1 MAPQQI
7 RRAPF
12 LQRSLDPFLRISTWP
27 STRESHR
34 VPAHAMESTTKVNG
48 RKAPT
53 LNDTETEPAAKRLC
67 LERSDYTFHGE
78 EAAIS
83 YWTPT
88 THETD
93 PVFTSN
99 LMDMELGH
107 FSGSGLPDQLPNY
120 SEIDFDFSNP
130 STRFPNSADIS
141 PLAGTFGQLYNNDT
155 TWQSS
160 TYSSFADISTNP
172 NDIFGESSNSIPTT
186 NMWDATQGMDPMN
199 FNYVDNT
206 LNFGRIPGDSMNSIS
221 ALMPQISFPLLEEGM
236 HDSFQIPT
244 SVWQPSETQSNRF
257 TDGITPCS
265 SDFLGVIK
273 SPNSTTTATSSSPAQ
288 EQKVTVDEQTSETEY
303 SLKYDTCFGV
313 IVATPSS
320 SLKSES
326 HPKRSSVTIKYSGN
340 IMKLYSKETDTYAG
354 ILIIPALCKL
364 VRAFQVHLE
373 ATLILAKGSLSS
385 TGKSRK
391 KPHQSKSS
399 TEQHSARVVVY
410 GHPLATECDRQAEY
424 DNPHYLVRPGALMP
438 QLEDLSLDE
447 ADQGTKDQADNA
459 MEETMKSRVL
469 HVFDLADAHQYST
482 AVEPS
487 PKLQSP
493 LMEHQLKAL
502 AMMVD
507 KESDIVATPEFP
519 SIWVSMPL
527 KGNANRHVRRGQMKT
542 VVYHGPNRQRLSAA
556 FQDAAIVL
564 TTYETLRMESQATK
578 SCLYSNTWHRLVLD
592 EAHHIRNRNSL
603 LFDATC
609 KVQARYRWCLTGT
622 PIHNSLDDYGALLSF
637 LRIPSFVEKQQFDYW
652 IAQPLKKQM
661 PQSLERLQDL
671 VKATCLRRRK
681 SAMGVSFQL
690 PQRVERVESVTL
702 RQDERDLYT
711 FFEAKLGAILQEST
725 MPSFQDSRKPET
737 TKTPG
742 VLTFITFLRRIC
754 DHSTDLLPTSA
765 IEAWSRRDTDG
776 NFGGVMDG
784 WASMQSYEDRCE
796 ICGEDVETPGVLDP
810 RATSKSRR
818 RLICEPCAI
827 STSKKQGENKGS
839 APRAKS
845 KIPSLA
851 SPKAS
856 EMAINP
862 SSKVCAL
869 LKNLHA
875 EQSAKGSIAPPIKS
889 VVFTSW
895 TEMLDLIEIGLR
907 SENFSWVRIDG
918 KTSLK
923 SRNEAMRRF
932 NEDPHCT
939 VMVASIG
946 SAGEGVDFTVANHVH
961 IIEPHWNPMIEAQ
974 AVDRVHRIG
983 QARPVT
989 VIKYIV
995 LNTVETYIKWVQKDK
1010 LRLIAQSI
1018 DFVASTT
1025 EIESQRWNKLHEFLN
1040 L

>member
-1 MAPQQI
+1 
-7 RRAPF
+7 
-12 LQRSLDPFLRISTWP
+12 
-27 STRESHR
+27 
-34 VPAHAMESTTKVNG
+34 MESTTKVNG
-48 RKAPT
+48 RKTPA
-53 LNDTETEPAAKRLC
+53 LDDTETEPAAKRLC
-67 LERSDYTFHGE
+67 LERPDYAYHGE
-78 EAAIS
+78 EAAIP
-83 YWTPT
+83 YWIPAS
-88 THETD
+88 HETN

-107 FSGSGLPDQLPNY
+107 FSGSSLPDQLPTCNY
-120 SEIDFDFSNP
+120 SNS
-130 STRFPNSADIS
+130 STTFPNSADVS
-141 PLAGTFGQLYNNDT
+141 LRTDTFGQHYNNDT

-172 NDIFGESSNSIPTT
+172 NNIYGESSNSIPTT
-186 NMWDATQGMDPMN
+186 NIWDATQGMDPMN
-199 FNYVDNT
+199 FNYVDDT
-206 LNFGRIPGDSMNSIS
+206 LNFGRIPGDSMNNIS

-236 HDSFQIPT
+236 HDSFQMPT
-244 SVWQPSETQSNRF
+244 SGWQSSETQSNRF

-265 SDFLGVIK
+265 SDFLEVIK
-273 SPNSTTTATSSSPAQ
+273 SPNSTTTVTSSSPAQ
-288 EQKVTVDEQTSETEY
+288 TQKVIVDEQTSETEDP
-303 SLKYDTCFGV
+303 LKYDTCFGV

-326 HPKRSSVTIKYSGN
+326 HLKRSSVTIKYCGN
-340 IMKLYSKETDTYAG
+340 IMKLYSKETDTYEG

-364 VRAFQVHLE
+364 FRAFQVHLE

-391 KPHQSKSS
+391 KPHQSRPS
-399 TEQHSARVVVY
+399 TEKDSVRVVVY
-410 GHPLATECDRQAEY
+410 GVSSEKDEVGRFLSNADLHLQHPLATECDCQAEY
-424 DNPHYLVRPGALMP
+424 DNPHYLVRPGASMP
-438 QLEDLSLDE
+438 ELEDLSLDE
-447 ADQGTKDQADNA
+447 ADQGTKDQADNV

-493 LMEHQLKAL
+493 LMEH
-502 AMMVD
+502 
-507 KESDIVATPEFP
+507 
-519 SIWVSMPL
+519 
-527 KGNANRHVRRGQMKT
+527 VRRGQLKT

-556 FQDAAIVL
+556 FQGAAIVL

-578 SCLYSNTWHRLVLD
+578 SCLYSNIWHRLVLD
-592 EAHHIRNRNSL
+592 EAHHIRNRNAL

-637 LRIPSFVEKQQFDYW
+637 LRIPSFVEKKQFDYW
-652 IAQPLKKQM
+652 IAQPLRKQT

-690 PQRVERVESVTL
+690 PQRVERVEYVTL

-725 MPSFQDSRKPET
+725 VPSFQDTRKPET

-754 DHSTDLLPTSA
+754 DHGTDLLPTSA

-776 NFGGVMDG
+776 KFGRVMDG
-784 WASMQSYEDRCE
+784 WAAMQNYEDRCE
-796 ICGEDVETPGVLDP
+796 ICGEDLETPEVLDP
-810 RATSKSRR
+810 RATGKSRR
-818 RLICEPCAI
+818 RPMCEPCAI
-827 STSKKQGENKGS
+827 STSKEQGENKKS
-839 APRAKS
+839 APRGKS
-845 KIPSLA
+845 KILSLA
-851 SPKAS
+851 LPKAS
-856 EMAINP
+856 EMTISP

-875 EQSAKGSIAPPIKS
+875 EQAARGSIAPSIK
-889 VVFTSW
+889 
-895 TEMLDLIEIGLR
+895 
-907 SENFSWVRIDG
+907 SWVRVDG

-946 SAGEGVDFTVANHVH
+946 SAGEGFSSY
-961 IIEPHWNPMIEAQ
+961 
-974 AVDRVHRIG
+974 G
-983 QARPVT
+983 QRLLMRQQ
-989 VIKYIV
+989 YIQ
-995 LNTVETYIKWVQKDK
+995 WVQKDK

-1025 EIESQRWNKLHEFLN
+1025 EIESQRWNKLHKFLN
-1040 L
+1040 I